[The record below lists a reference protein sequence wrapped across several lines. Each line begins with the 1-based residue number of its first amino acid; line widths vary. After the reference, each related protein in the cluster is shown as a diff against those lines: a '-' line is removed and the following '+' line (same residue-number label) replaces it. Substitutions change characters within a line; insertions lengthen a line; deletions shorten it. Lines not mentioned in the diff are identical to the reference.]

1 LSGILQDGLLGDQ
14 EIAVGIRSNS
24 HYRISARVLSRQVGM
39 LIGLRKVKDSWAHG
53 EHFEKQSGG
62 SFAVFWHGS
71 GRFLK
76 VPPEGYFY
84 FYPFEKRKDEK
95 IMKKTLKSALALL
108 LLCTLTLTFFSCKEE
123 RDLWKDALYLEDTT
137 LGEGERTAV
146 LEVTALERKV
156 TFTVKTD
163 KEMLGEAL
171 LEIGLIEGDMDT
183 YGLYVKKVNG
193 MRADYEKDGRYW
205 ALYIDGEY
213 GLSGVDSVKI
223 EEGVV
228 YRFDYAK

>member
-1 LSGILQDGLLGDQ
+1 
-14 EIAVGIRSNS
+14 
-24 HYRISARVLSRQVGM
+24 
-39 LIGLRKVKDSWAHG
+39 
-53 EHFEKQSGG
+53 
-62 SFAVFWHGS
+62 
-71 GRFLK
+71 
-76 VPPEGYFY
+76 
-84 FYPFEKRKDEK
+84 
-95 IMKKTLKSALALL
+95 MKKTLKSALALL
-108 LLCTLTLTFFSCKEE
+108 LLFTLTLTFFSCKEE

-137 LGEGERTAV
+137 LGEGERTTV

>member
-1 LSGILQDGLLGDQ
+1 
-14 EIAVGIRSNS
+14 
-24 HYRISARVLSRQVGM
+24 
-39 LIGLRKVKDSWAHG
+39 
-53 EHFEKQSGG
+53 
-62 SFAVFWHGS
+62 
-71 GRFLK
+71 
-76 VPPEGYFY
+76 
-84 FYPFEKRKDEK
+84 
-95 IMKKTLKSALALL
+95 MKKTLKSALALL

-213 GLSGVDSVKI
+213 GLSGVDAVKI